1 MGSSYF
7 GEPNLGSERSGG
19 RKGKK
24 SSNSD
29 KPKQPQRGLGVA
41 QLEKIRLQTQLGWS
55 HPPYSNLNQ
64 QDDMRMQTGYSSS
77 SSFTY
82 TSPSSTSYGFHGHQ
96 GVMTGMGELDGDSN
110 PSTNPRW
117 NSPGLETQHFIQPT
131 ITTPF
136 FNQDVEGSM
145 GTKKKKERR
154 HSTGSNNQNSE
165 SSGSHELDLE
175 LRLSI

>member
-1 MGSSYF
+1 MGSNYF

-64 QDDMRMQTGYSSS
+64 QVNYFISLQFLFLIYIYRGAN
-77 SSFTY
+77 
-82 TSPSSTSYGFHGHQ
+82 STQ
-96 GVMTGMGELDGDSN
+96 KICLLD
-110 PSTNPRW
+110 
-117 NSPGLETQHFIQPT
+117 
-131 ITTPF
+131 
-136 FNQDVEGSM
+136 
-145 GTKKKKERR
+145 
-154 HSTGSNNQNSE
+154 
-165 SSGSHELDLE
+165 
-175 LRLSI
+175 